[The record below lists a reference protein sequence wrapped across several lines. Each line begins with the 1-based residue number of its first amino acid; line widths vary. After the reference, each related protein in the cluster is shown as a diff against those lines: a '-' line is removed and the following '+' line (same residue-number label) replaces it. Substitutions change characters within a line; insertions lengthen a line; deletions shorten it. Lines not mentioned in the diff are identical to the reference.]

1 MVRNNS
7 YMYIILLILV
17 IMRYD
22 FYQKWS
28 TKSKIGV
35 EKCIEYEM
43 AKTLIFS

>member
-22 FYQKWS
+22 FYQKLNIES
-28 TKSKIGV
+28 SHGV
-35 EKCIEYEM
+35 EMSIENEM
-43 AKTLIFS
+43 TKPFISS